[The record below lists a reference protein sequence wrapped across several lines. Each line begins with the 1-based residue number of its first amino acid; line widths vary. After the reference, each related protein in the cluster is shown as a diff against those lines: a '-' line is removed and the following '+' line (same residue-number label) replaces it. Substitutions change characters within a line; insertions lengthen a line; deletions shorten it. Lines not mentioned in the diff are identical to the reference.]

1 MRRPGGHATPSTLE
15 REAPVGDNRSRSEAG
30 ATVQQRPGSDALFV
44 ASDTPAAHGIWDA
57 RRAAR
62 SGEAGTERAPRTRR
76 RLSFDIDTG
85 PEGPQV
91 GAFFDLDGTL
101 VAGFSAI
108 AFLRDRLAS
117 GDLTLQDMA
126 DVALA
131 GLSFRR
137 EGLGFSGLMATMARV
152 LRGTREQELLETG
165 ERVFVEQLAATLFED
180 ARRLVQAHQQR
191 GHTLAIVTAST
202 RYQAEPVAREL
213 GIVHLLCTR
222 LEVKGGRLTG
232 RVLRPTCWG
241 PEKPA
246 AARRFSEAHGVD
258 LAQSYAYSDGY
269 EDLPLLEAVGRPR
282 PTNPDRQ
289 LARLARARSWPCRS
303 HARSDRPRV
312 RDAARTGLLTALA
325 SQLALAAVPAA
336 LASHR
341 SRALVNL
348 CTRAWGA
355 LGTAASGIELSV
367 EGRQHLAT
375 RPAVFLFN
383 HSSAIDP
390 LLVCN
395 LLQRDFAVL
404 VRPGARASLVFRA
417 LLALA
422 DGLVVEEP
430 RERGRVGD
438 AEPAVALLRRGLSL
452 VVAPE
457 AGRTPTPRLAAFR
470 EGPFRVA
477 LEAGVPVVPIVIR
490 NSRDALPPNA
500 LVVRPAEIEVRVLQ
514 PIHTHAWN
522 RRGLRGQIDAV
533 HDLYARALSD
543 A

>member
-1 MRRPGGHATPSTLE
+1 MTETPSSPPGRRL
-15 REAPVGDNRSRSEAG
+15 RALAG
-30 ATVQQRPGSDALFV
+30 APRVAAPDDSGS
-44 ASDTPAAHGIWDA
+44 
-57 RRAAR
+57 
-62 SGEAGTERAPRTRR
+62 ERAPRPRR
-76 RLSFDIDTG
+76 RLTYDIDTG
-85 PEGPQV
+85 PEGPEV

-101 VAGFSAI
+101 VAGFSAV

-117 GDLTLQDMA
+117 GDLTFQDMA

-137 EGLGFSGLMATMARV
+137 EGLGFSGLMAAMARV

-165 ERVFVEQLAATLFED
+165 ERVFVEQLEATLFED
-180 ARRLVQAHQQR
+180 ARRLVQAHRER

-202 RYQAEPVAREL
+202 RYQAEPVARDL
-213 GIVHLLCTR
+213 GIEHLLCTR
-222 LEVKGGRLTG
+222 LEVKGGKLTG

-241 PEKPA
+241 PEKLA
-246 AARRFSEAHGVD
+246 AARRFSERNGVD

-303 HARSDRPRV
+303 LARKDRPRA
-312 RDAARTGLLTALA
+312 RDAARTGLLTALV
-325 SQLALAAVPAA
+325 SQVALAAVPAA
-336 LASHR
+336 LASRR

-348 CTRAWGA
+348 CIRAWGE

-367 EGRQHLAT
+367 EGRHYLAA

-383 HSSAIDP
+383 HHSAIDP
-390 LLVCN
+390 LLVCS

-404 VRPGARASLVFRA
+404 ARPGARESLIFRA
-417 LLALA
+417 LAALA

-430 RERGRVGD
+430 RERGRAGD
-438 AEPAVALLRRGLSL
+438 AEAAVALLRRGLSL

-457 AGRTPTPRLAAFR
+457 AARTPTPHLAAFR

-490 NSRDALPPNA
+490 NSREALPPNA
-500 LVVRPAEIEVRVLQ
+500 LVVRPAAVDVRVLR
-514 PIHTHAWN
+514 PIETHAWN
-522 RRGLRGQIDAV
+522 RRGLRGHMDSV
-533 HDLYARALSD
+533 RDLYVRALSD